1 MTCNTCNECN
11 PCEKEN
17 KPCCELKVLAG
28 DCVDVE
34 EVNWAYVVS
43 ATCPPRVVAWEWV
56 EVESY
61 DSPKEWFSIDY
72 EVSAIDKKV
81 GVCEADWNPSTL
93 DEKLRV
99 ETWWPITRKVVWC
112 GESSNGYMELGFDQ
126 SKLNI
131 PDEKV
136 AVKAWCEWDYL
147 ENVLKVESNVIQA
160 KTVWCKM
167 IISDKWNT
175 FYDNNVCLWFTWVQD
190 FHVAIDWQWDSVEPK
205 FATWDIFTGNPDLA
219 TQRWILIKEDWYY
232 RIFWQLTVQNNIWDN
247 RYINLWRWLL
257 RIDSPTRPIL
267 SKAYLSTA
275 KHWEYA
281 LQVVLRWWNGINVDN
296 NWVISVKE
304 DWWEVDFTEWT
315 SQDPAYNEWPWMTF
329 NMDAYVDLRAWDLI
343 TVGYRPQTDMPEG
356 DNWVAD
362 FRFVWLWD
370 TSSEYQSLFWWAC
383 IGVQMVAPK
392 TFNWDTVVERIRN
405 A

>member
-43 ATCPPRVVAWEWV
+43 ATCPPEVVEWDGIEV
-56 EVESY
+56 EVS
-61 DSPKEWFSIDY
+61 DSPREGYSKRY
-72 EVSAIDKKV
+72 TVSATDKKV
-81 GVCEADWNPSTL
+81 AVCSDDKAWYLN
-93 DEKLRV
+93 EKLRWV
-99 ETWWPITRKVVWC
+99 SPIEVNMVGCWT
-112 GESSNGYMELGFDQ
+112 SNWYMEISLDEDA
-126 SKLNI
+126 LDT

-136 AVKAWCEWDYL
+136 AVTQWCRWVYL
-147 ENVLKVESNVIQA
+147 SQALEVESDLIESNIVQSGW
-160 KTVWCKM
+160 WCVM
-167 IISDKWNT
+167 RITDKGST

-190 FHVAIDWQWDSVEPK
+190 HHVAMDWQWDSVEPR
-205 FATWDIFTGNPDLA
+205 FATWDIFTGNSDLA

-232 RIFWQLTVQNNIWDN
+232 RIFWQLTVQNNIWSN

-267 SKAYLSTA
+267 SRAYLSTA
-275 KHWEYA
+275 KHWEYTLA
-281 LQVVLRWWNGINVDN
+281 MVLRWWNGINVDN

-356 DNWVAD
+356 NNWVAD

-370 TSSEYQSLFWWAC
+370 ASSEYQSLFWWAC
-383 IGVQMVAPK
+383 IWVQMIAPK
-392 TFNWDTVVERIRN
+392 TFNWDSVVERIRN

>member
-43 ATCPPRVVAWEWV
+43 ATCPPEVVEWDGIEV
-56 EVESY
+56 EVS
-61 DSPKEWFSIDY
+61 DSPREGYSKRY
-72 EVSAIDKKV
+72 TVSATDKKV
-81 GVCEADWNPSTL
+81 AVCSDDKAWYLN
-93 DEKLRV
+93 EKLRWV
-99 ETWWPITRKVVWC
+99 SPIEVNMVGCWT
-112 GESSNGYMELGFDQ
+112 SNWYMEISLDEDA
-126 SKLNI
+126 LDT

-136 AVKAWCEWDYL
+136 AVTQWCRWVYL
-147 ENVLKVESNVIQA
+147 SQALEVESDLIESNIVQSGW
-160 KTVWCKM
+160 WCVM
-167 IISDKWNT
+167 RITDKGST

-190 FHVAIDWQWDSVEPK
+190 FHVDIDWQWDSVEPK

-232 RIFWQLTVQNNIWDN
+232 RIFWQLTVQNNIWNN

-267 SKAYLSTA
+267 SRAYLSTA
-275 KHWEYA
+275 KHWEYTLA
-281 LQVVLRWWNGINVDN
+281 MVLRWWNGINVDN

-356 DNWVAD
+356 NNWVAD

-370 TSSEYQSLFWWAC
+370 ASSEYQSLFWWAC
-383 IGVQMVAPK
+383 IGVQMIAPK
-392 TFNWDTVVERIRN
+392 TFNWDSVVERIRN